1 MFATI
6 STYLKAHE
14 KLVLFAI
21 AGIVLYVGIGKIDTL
36 IQHHDQSSFAAA
48 QHVAEAQATVNEAL
62 ATQATA
68 QAQQYQVLA
77 EKVNAQ
83 NAQLVA
89 ANTQLAVALTK
100 QQHTDAGLPPT
111 ELANRWLT
119 LVPEAKPTVITGG
132 IMVPESG
139 AVATVQQLELVPV
152 QQQQLVN
159 AQKELTNEQSLLTAS
174 TGQLATLNEEVSGLK
189 LEAVD
194 QTKVCTAQVAEV
206 KAAAAKSKRKWFVIG
221 YVAGFLTRA
230 ALIR

>member
-1 MFATI
+1 
-6 STYLKAHE
+6 
-14 KLVLFAI
+14 
-21 AGIVLYVGIGKIDTL
+21 
-36 IQHHDQSSFAAA
+36 
-48 QHVAEAQATVNEAL
+48 
-62 ATQATA
+62 
-68 QAQQYQVLA
+68 VLA

-174 TGQLATLNEEVSGLK
+174 TGQVATLNEEVSGLK